1 MKKETEMNDG
11 QNIEAERN
19 CQCGCANG
27 GCGCN
32 PCTCKNCSC

>member
-1 MKKETEMNDG
+1 MKDF

-19 CQCGCANG
+19 CQCGCAKG